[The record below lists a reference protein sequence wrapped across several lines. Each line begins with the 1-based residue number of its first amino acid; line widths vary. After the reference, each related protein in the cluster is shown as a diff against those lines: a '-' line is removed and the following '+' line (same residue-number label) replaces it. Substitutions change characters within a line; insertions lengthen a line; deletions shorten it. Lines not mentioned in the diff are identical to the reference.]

1 MEAYFYC
8 DSYKIP
14 DLAYHDYV
22 CMAEG
27 LLSLGIACFGDR
39 NMYRPGED
47 EDFLIRQDRDHG
59 IEKADLIFFH
69 FLLYRQGN
77 KVADKKIAAIL
88 DKVKPECKGIFIDSE
103 DGVRTPGFEKGAQS
117 CDIILKSHYNRKYK
131 YPKNFIPWQFGLTNR
146 IIEAVHPLPFSQRK
160 QAFLVNFRVKHQL
173 RDYLNNCIRALVEKN
188 LLWDNSINN
197 PATENLQGYDLL
209 MWKQTYGRHFPSYY
223 NKLSKTAACACYG
236 GVFALAWGNYNK
248 YTAKVARQINEIIPL
263 FAWDRVRQWEAWRL
277 WEAWVAGCC
286 VVHVDFDK
294 YGCQLPVMPQNKVH
308 YLGIDLNN
316 LEDFENSVRNN
327 DLLEQI
333 AENGRNF
340 VLQHYTP
347 RAIATRLL
355 ETLNLKL
362 G

>member
-103 DGVRTPGFEKGAQS
+103 DGVRTPGFEKE
-117 CDIILKSHYNRKYK
+117 LKAVTSFSKA
-131 YPKNFIPWQFGLTNR
+131 IT
-146 IIEAVHPLPFSQRK
+146 IENTSTQRT
-160 QAFLVNFRVKHQL
+160 L
-173 RDYLNNCIRALVEKN
+173 
-188 LLWDNSINN
+188 
-197 PATENLQGYDLL
+197 
-209 MWKQTYGRHFPSYY
+209 FPGS
-223 NKLSKTAACACYG
+223 L
-236 GVFALAWGNYNK
+236 
-248 YTAKVARQINEIIPL
+248 
-263 FAWDRVRQWEAWRL
+263 D
-277 WEAWVAGCC
+277 
-286 VVHVDFDK
+286 
-294 YGCQLPVMPQNKVH
+294 
-308 YLGIDLNN
+308 
-316 LEDFENSVRNN
+316 
-327 DLLEQI
+327 
-333 AENGRNF
+333 
-340 VLQHYTP
+340 
-347 RAIATRLL
+347 
-355 ETLNLKL
+355 
-362 G
+362 